1 MEKLIDADESMF
13 SHLLFDCVL
22 LMLLLLTSS
31 LKGAYVSQVGQNADL
46 PCTYSPATTENLV
59 PVCWGKGPCPVFEC
73 YSLVLRTDG
82 RNVTYQTSSRYLL
95 KRDLHKG
102 DVTLTIKNVT
112 LADSG
117 TYCCRIQFPGLMNDR
132 KSNLEL
138 IIKPAKVTPAWTP
151 WRDITTAFPRML
163 TTKGPVSET
172 RTLKTLHDK
181 NQTEISTLATELQDM
196 GATTRTGLYIGAGV
210 FAGLALILISGGL
223 ILKFSGT
230 YHHLYQ
236 GFTQSRMLTLVL
248 HLADSFSS
256 FRTEFKIILVY
267 VSVHSILLIHL
278 CSPLPFGNHKFV
290 FCVCESVSVL

>member
-1 MEKLIDADESMF
+1 MGNSSSWAQLSLFEQGFLVILVPLESENHCYSELF
-13 SHLLFDCVL
+13 SKQDSSSDFLFILQSSACSFLEVDQPLSLLSFPL
-22 LMLLLLTSS
+22 YAGS

-82 RNVTYQTSSRYLL
+82 RSMTYQTSSRYLL

-138 IIKPAKVTPAWTP
+138 IIKP
-151 WRDITTAFPRML
+151 
-163 TTKGPVSET
+163 GE
-172 RTLKTLHDK
+172 
-181 NQTEISTLATELQDM
+181 
-196 GATTRTGLYIGAGV
+196 
-210 FAGLALILISGGL
+210 
-223 ILKFSGT
+223 
-230 YHHLYQ
+230 
-236 GFTQSRMLTLVL
+236 
-248 HLADSFSS
+248 
-256 FRTEFKIILVY
+256 
-267 VSVHSILLIHL
+267 
-278 CSPLPFGNHKFV
+278 
-290 FCVCESVSVL
+290 

>member
-1 MEKLIDADESMF
+1 MF

-59 PVCWGKGPCPVFEC
+59 PVCWGKGPCPVFDC

-138 IIKPAKVTPAWTP
+138 IIKPASSLRWFLTLAKVTPAWTP

-172 RTLKTLHDK
+172 RTLETLHDK

-210 FAGLALILISGGL
+210 SAGLALILISGGL
-223 ILKFSGT
+223 ILKWYSDRNEKIQNSSLITLANLSPSGLANT
-230 YHHLYQ
+230 AAEGMHPVENIYIIEENVYEVEDPYECYCSVNSGQ
-236 GFTQSRMLTLVL
+236 QS
-248 HLADSFSS
+248 
-256 FRTEFKIILVY
+256 
-267 VSVHSILLIHL
+267 
-278 CSPLPFGNHKFV
+278 
-290 FCVCESVSVL
+290 

>member
-1 MEKLIDADESMF
+1 MF
-13 SHLLFDCVL
+13 SHLFFDCVL

-59 PVCWGKGPCPVFEC
+59 PVCWGRGPCPVFEC

-82 RNVTYQTSSRYLL
+82 RNVTFQTSSRYLL

-117 TYCCRIQFPGLMNDR
+117 TYCCRIQFPGPMNDR

-151 WRDITTAFPRML
+151 WRGITTAFPRML

-172 RTLKTLHDK
+172 QTLETLRNK

-196 GATTRTGLYIGAGV
+196 GATTTTGLYIGAGV
-210 FAGLALILISGGL
+210 SAGLALILISGGF
-223 ILKFSGT
+223 ILKWYSDRKEKIQNSSLITLANLSPSGLANT
-230 YHHLYQ
+230 AAEVIHPEENIYIIEENVYEVEDPYEYYCSVKSGQ
-236 GFTQSRMLTLVL
+236 QS
-248 HLADSFSS
+248 
-256 FRTEFKIILVY
+256 
-267 VSVHSILLIHL
+267 
-278 CSPLPFGNHKFV
+278 
-290 FCVCESVSVL
+290 

>member
-1 MEKLIDADESMF
+1 MTSLNGWALFLADSDSLLIICFHQQCPSMF
-13 SHLLFDCVL
+13 TGPGHDSLLGHWFSNWGSKMSHILSVSWELVRNIILGPHPRTIEWGTLAVELSSLCLNKAFWWFWCPLSLRIIAIVNCSPSRTAAVVSSLFCKALLAVFLKWTNLSQL
-22 LMLLLLTSS
+22 LSFPLYAGS

-102 DVTLTIKNVT
+102 DMTLTIKNVT

-138 IIKPAKVTPAWTP
+138 IIKP
-151 WRDITTAFPRML
+151 
-163 TTKGPVSET
+163 GE
-172 RTLKTLHDK
+172 
-181 NQTEISTLATELQDM
+181 
-196 GATTRTGLYIGAGV
+196 
-210 FAGLALILISGGL
+210 
-223 ILKFSGT
+223 
-230 YHHLYQ
+230 
-236 GFTQSRMLTLVL
+236 
-248 HLADSFSS
+248 
-256 FRTEFKIILVY
+256 
-267 VSVHSILLIHL
+267 
-278 CSPLPFGNHKFV
+278 
-290 FCVCESVSVL
+290 

>member
-1 MEKLIDADESMF
+1 MF

-223 ILKFSGT
+223 ILKSSSLWPTFLLQGWQIQQQRGCTQWKTSISLRKT
-230 YHHLYQ
+230 YMKWRIHTSVTAPSTVGINPNNLWAAVTFQRHQ
-236 GFTQSRMLTLVL
+236 IQPL
-248 HLADSFSS
+248 HLGAWCC
-256 FRTEFKIILVY
+256 
-267 VSVHSILLIHL
+267 LL
-278 CSPLPFGNHKFV
+278 
-290 FCVCESVSVL
+290 